1 MMKFILLT
9 LVCIAP
15 AVLAQRGLT
24 FPASGNNQKCQVTQF
39 IGPVEVT
46 ITYNSPDVH
55 GPAGEDR
62 KGHIWGELV
71 PYGFANQGFGVKSA
85 PWRAGANENTV
96 VSFSHD
102 VKVEGKELKAG
113 KYGLFLVAARDS
125 AWTWIFSKN
134 FTSWGSFTY
143 NEAEDALRVNVKPQ
157 ESPYTEWLTYG
168 FDDRQPA
175 STVAYLQWDNKRI
188 PFKVEANANEVY
200 VSIIRNE
207 LRSTPGYDY
216 KNWSAAA
223 QFCAQNKINME
234 EALAWADYAM
244 NPAIGGQQ
252 NYTTLNA
259 KALVLYNM
267 TRYDEA
273 EMVMDK
279 AIAQPDAPLMG
290 IHQYGRMLL
299 MGGKKEKALEVFQY
313 NAKIHPEDKFAPNV
327 GLARGYAALGN
338 KKNAIKYWEL
348 AISNIPDNRKIE
360 LPVYEAELKKLKDTK

>member
-1 MMKFILLT
+1 MKFILLI

-15 AVLAQRGLT
+15 AALAQRGLT
-24 FPASGNNQKCQVTQF
+24 FPPSGNNQKCVVTQF

-71 PYGFANQGFGVKSA
+71 PYGFNYQGFGVKSA
-85 PWRAGANENTV
+85 PWRAGANESTV

-113 KYGLFLVAARDS
+113 KYGLFLVAARDTS
-125 AWTWIFSKN
+125 WTWIFSKN
-134 FTSWGSFTY
+134 STSWGSFTY
-143 NEAEDALRVNVKPQ
+143 NEAEDALRVYVKPQ
-157 ESPYTEWLTYG
+157 ESAYTEWLTYG
-168 FDDRQPA
+168 FDDRQPTSA
-175 STVAYLQWDNKRI
+175 VAYLQWDNKRI

-200 VSIIRNE
+200 LSIIRNE

-223 QFCAQNKINME
+223 QFCAQNKINMH

-252 NYTTLNA
+252 DFTTLNA
-259 KALVLYNM
+259 KAVVLYNM
-267 TRYDEA
+267 ARYDEA
-273 EMVMDK
+273 ETVMDK
-279 AIAQPDAPLMG
+279 AIAQPDAPLLG
-290 IHQYGRMLL
+290 IHQYGRILL
-299 MGGKKEKALEVFQY
+299 MGGKKEKAMEVFQF
-313 NAKIHPEDKFAPNV
+313 NAKNHPEDKFTPNV
-327 GLARGYAALGN
+327 GLARGYTALGD
-338 KKNAIKYWEL
+338 KKNAVKFWEL
-348 AISNIPDNRKIE
+348 AIKNIPDNRKAE
-360 LPVYEAELKKLKDTK
+360 LPAYEAELKKLKDTK